1 MTCNLGDDLAL
12 AWYMLAR
19 LYSKS
24 DGTREMQGAI
34 HSTKISGNFGPKLN
48 GSVRS
53 NRKSFEKTGPP
64 FEVDHFSR
72 SDRLEFWLNGRARN
86 LSTHNLQVKY
96 IIKIDRNQSK
106 ERTSIM
112 LYPVMK
118 ILQLYFGYFEYILQ
132 SMFK

>member
-1 MTCNLGDDLAL
+1 MDRLGPTGKV
-12 AWYMLAR
+12 
-19 LYSKS
+19 SKKRVHLLRWTTFP
-24 DGTREMQGAI
+24 GR
-34 HSTKISGNFGPKLN
+34 
-48 GSVRS
+48 
-53 NRKSFEKTGPP
+53 TG
-64 FEVDHFSR
+64 R

-106 ERTSIM
+106 ERTAIM

-118 ILQLYFGYFEYILQ
+118 ILQLCFGYFEYILQ